1 MGRHLARRL
10 VQIGVTDVFSVP
22 GDFNLTLLDHLIAEP
37 RLNLIGCC
45 NELNAGY
52 AADGYARSRGV
63 SACVVTFTVGGLSVI
78 NAISG
83 AYSRNLPVICIVGGP
98 NSNDYGTNRILHH
111 TIGLPDFTQELR
123 CFQAVTAFQ
132 AVVNHLEDAH
142 ELIDRAISTALK
154 KSKPVYI
161 SISCNLPAI
170 PHASFLGE
178 DPVPFSLIPKQS
190 NQVGLEAAVE
200 AAAELLNAAAKPVL
214 IGGPDIRLANARRV
228 FVEISDACGYAV
240 GVVPS
245 GKGLVPEDHP
255 KFVTTGSEIVQSGA
269 DAYLFVGV
277 PVYNDLV
284 VFKQEMAVIVQP
296 ERVAIANGPAF
307 GCIVMNEFL
316 KALTEKL
323 TPNSAAYE
331 EHVNSSNPE
340 QEDADDHEQATD
352 HVKAKVLFKHMEK
365 MLSSETALITETGKW
380 WKFSQKLKLPNGC
393 GYEYGSSM
401 GWSVGASLGYAQ
413 GDPNTR
419 VIACVED
426 RKFQETVQDV
436 STMMRCG
443 QKSIFFIV
451 VVINENHYCCK
462 RWDYT
467 GIVDAI
473 HNGEGECWTT
483 KVSCEDELVQAI
495 EAATGEKKDC
505 MCFIEVA
512 VGHETVEPDQASQ

>member
-1 MGRHLARRL
+1 
-10 VQIGVTDVFSVP
+10 
-22 GDFNLTLLDHLIAEP
+22 
-37 RLNLIGCC
+37 
-45 NELNAGY
+45 
-52 AADGYARSRGV
+52 
-63 SACVVTFTVGGLSVI
+63 
-78 NAISG
+78 
-83 AYSRNLPVICIVGGP
+83 
-98 NSNDYGTNRILHH
+98 
-111 TIGLPDFTQELR
+111 
-123 CFQAVTAFQ
+123 
-132 AVVNHLEDAH
+132 
-142 ELIDRAISTALK
+142 
-154 KSKPVYI
+154 
-161 SISCNLPAI
+161 
-170 PHASFLGE
+170 
-178 DPVPFSLIPKQS
+178 
-190 NQVGLEAAVE
+190 
-200 AAAELLNAAAKPVL
+200 
-214 IGGPDIRLANARRV
+214 
-228 FVEISDACGYAV
+228 
-240 GVVPS
+240 
-245 GKGLVPEDHP
+245 
-255 KFVTTGSEIVQSGA
+255 
-269 DAYLFVGV
+269 
-277 PVYNDLV
+277 
-284 VFKQEMAVIVQP
+284 
-296 ERVAIANGPAF
+296 
-307 GCIVMNEFL
+307 
-316 KALTEKL
+316 
-323 TPNSAAYE
+323 
-331 EHVNSSNPE
+331 
-340 QEDADDHEQATD
+340 
-352 HVKAKVLFKHMEK
+352 MEK